1 MDTGKLAF
9 FDETVSDDV
18 VQEPV
23 APVELPATGEIEVVP
38 PAAARELP
46 TVPLTAVLDEREKRQ
61 AAQREAD
68 ELRRELQSYKNPP
81 QELVDILEDPEA
93 RLAHERSVFQQELIN
108 TKLDTSRF
116 MAVEKYG
123 EDLVNEAY
131 AFFDAPENR
140 HKTNELISKP
150 SPFHAA
156 VQAYQQHKAV
166 TEVGTDPVAY
176 RGKIEAE
183 IRAQILAEM
192 QQQPVQAAKPRPPVS
207 LSSAPSAGA
216 ASNNAPLSKGSAFDA
231 AFGG

>member
-1 MDTGKLAF
+1 MDTDKLAF
-9 FDETVSDDV
+9 LDETSVNEADT
-18 VQEPV
+18 QQTV

-38 PAAARELP
+38 PATTRELP

-61 AAQREAD
+61 AAQREVED
-68 ELRRELQSYKNPP
+68 LRRQLQGYQQP

-116 MAVEKYG
+116 LAVEKFG
-123 EDLVNEAY
+123 EDLVNAAY

-140 HKTNELISKP
+140 HKTSEFIGQP

-156 VQAYQQHKAV
+156 VKAYQQHQTMA
-166 TEVGTDPVAY
+166 EVGTDPIAY

-183 IRAQILAEM
+183 IRAQVLAEM
-192 QQQPVQAAKPRPPVS
+192 QQQAVQTAKPRPPIS

-216 ASNNAPLSKGSAFDA
+216 VSNNTPLSKGSAFDA